1 MRFAL
6 KRALQAAIVIAV
18 VASIAFILVHLAPGD
33 PFPSVLD
40 DPNLGAAARARL
52 NAHFGFDRPL
62 GTQYVD
68 FLLSYARGDLGW
80 SVTRSRPVAAVLR
93 TVIPRT
99 VLLMTVGLSLGLVGG
114 VALGTWQAV
123 RRGSRAERF
132 SGFVAITTLSVPE
145 FLLAMFVIS
154 VFALHLGWFP
164 MSGMID
170 VRSHAAMGRW
180 AATGDIVRHLALPAL
195 TLAVV
200 VAAAVSRYHRAAML
214 AVLPEDFVRTA
225 RAKGLSERR
234 VILRHVLPNA
244 IGTVLAIGGL
254 LIPAVFGGA
263 VIIEKFFDWPG
274 MGLAM
279 FNAAIE
285 RDYQLVVAGVV
296 LSGVF
301 VAIGAA
307 VADII
312 AAVLDPRHEFDA

>member
-6 KRALQAAIVIAV
+6 KRALQAAIVIVV

-52 NAHFGFDRPL
+52 NAHYGFDRPL
-62 GTQYVD
+62 GTQYLH

-80 SVTRSRPVAAVLR
+80 SVTYSQPVGAVLR
-93 TVIPRT
+93 AVIPRT
-99 VLLMTVGLSLGLVGG
+99 VLLMAVGLSLGVAGG

-123 RRGSRAERF
+123 RRGSRAERLT
-132 SGFVAITTLSVPE
+132 GLVAITTLSVPE

-154 VFALHLGWFP
+154 VFALRLGWFP

-170 VRSHAAMGRW
+170 VRTHATMGAW
-180 AATGDIVRHLALPAL
+180 AGAGDIARHLALPAL
-195 TLAVV
+195 TLAVS
-200 VAAAVSRYHRAAML
+200 VAASISRYHRAAML
-214 AVLPEDFVRTA
+214 VVLPEDFVRTA
-225 RAKGLSERR
+225 RAKGLAERR

-254 LIPAVFGGA
+254 LIPALFGGA
-263 VIIEKFFDWPG
+263 VVIEKFFDWPG
-274 MGLAM
+274 MGRAM
-279 FNAAIE
+279 FNAALE

-307 VADII
+307 AADIL
-312 AAVLDPRHEFDA
+312 AAALDPRRELDA